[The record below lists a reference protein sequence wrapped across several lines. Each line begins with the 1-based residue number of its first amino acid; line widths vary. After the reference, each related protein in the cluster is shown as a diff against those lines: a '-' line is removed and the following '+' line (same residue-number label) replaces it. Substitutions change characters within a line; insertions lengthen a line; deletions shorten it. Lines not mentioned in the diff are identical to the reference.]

1 MKVIIDRFEGQY
13 AVVELDSGEFVDI
26 PRAIL
31 PNLADEGD
39 VISIEIDEEATDQK
53 RKRIEGLM
61 NQLRGDS
68 E

>member
-13 AVVELDSGEFVDI
+13 AVVELDNGDFVSV
-26 PRAIL
+26 PRMVL

-39 VISIEIDEEATDQK
+39 VITIESDEDATDQR

-61 NQLRGDS
+61 EKLW
-68 E
+68 EE